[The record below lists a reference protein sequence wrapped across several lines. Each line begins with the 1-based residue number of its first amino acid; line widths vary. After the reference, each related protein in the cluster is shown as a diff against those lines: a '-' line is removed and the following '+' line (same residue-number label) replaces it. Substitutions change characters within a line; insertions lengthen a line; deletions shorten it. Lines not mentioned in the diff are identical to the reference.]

1 VRGNIT
7 FERIDVMNLPE
18 LPKGWVWVRLENCVD
33 ILDSQRIPV
42 NADEREKRISGK
54 PFHDLIPYYGATGQ
68 VGWIDDYIFDKELV
82 LLGED
87 GAPFFEPEKNKA
99 YIIKGRSWVNNHVHV
114 LKARE
119 GIALNSFVCHY
130 LNIFNYHGYV
140 TGTTRHKLNQASL
153 RRIPIPIP
161 PLAEQKRIVEKIEE
175 LFTRL
180 DAGVEAL
187 KKVKAQIRRY
197 RQAVLKYAFEG
208 KLTEEWR
215 KHAGANYGVGPENIK
230 KGKHIGS
237 PIQDDLS
244 PLPEGWVWVRLGEVA
259 GEVEM
264 VNPKKNPDKE
274 FLYID
279 IAAIDNKKQSI
290 VNTKIYSGK
299 NAPSRA
305 RQLVKSGDILFSTVR
320 TYLKNIAIV
329 NEAYDGQIASTG
341 FCVIRPKTNIN
352 SRFIFWYVQTDDFLN
367 PLNQLQRGTNYPA
380 VRDSDVFEQPLPLPP
395 LPEQRQI
402 VSEIER
408 RFSVSD
414 EVEKVVDQS
423 LKQAERLKQSILK
436 KAFEG
441 KLVPQNPNDEPAERL
456 LERIRLKE
464 DKNIKDHK
472 VTGII

>member
-237 PIQDDLS
+237 SLQDDLP
-244 PLPEGWVWVRLGEVA
+244 PLPEGWVWTILENCVDILDSQRIPVNADEREKRISGKPFHDLIPYYGATGQVGWIDDYIFDEELVLLGEDGA
-259 GEVEM
+259 PFFEPAKNKAYIIKGRSW
-264 VNPKKNPDKE
+264 VNNHAHVLK
-274 FLYID
+274 
-279 IAAIDNKKQSI
+279 
-290 VNTKIYSGK
+290 
-299 NAPSRA
+299 A
-305 RQLVKSGDILFSTVR
+305 REGVTSNSFVCH
-320 TYLKNIAIV
+320 YLNIFDYHGYV
-329 NEAYDGQIASTG
+329 TG
-341 FCVIRPKTNIN
+341 TTRQK
-352 SRFIFWYVQTDDFLN
+352 
-367 PLNQLQRGTNYPA
+367 LNQAPLRKI
-380 VRDSDVFEQPLPLPP
+380 PLPLPH

>member
-1 VRGNIT
+1 VKGNTT

-18 LPKGWVWVRLENCVD
+18 LPKGWVWVKLGEIAEIVSGYGFPKKLQGKRNGEVPFFKVLDISKTVLSGGIFLRNADNYISKKECHTIRAEPLKKGTIVFAKIGEAIKLNRRA
-33 ILDSQRIPV
+33 ILDQESLVDNNVMGIY
-42 NADEREKRISGK
+42 
-54 PFHDLIPYYGATGQ
+54 PYFQ
-68 VGWIDDYIFDKELV
+68 I
-82 LLGED
+82 
-87 GAPFFEPEKNKA
+87 
-99 YIIKGRSWVNNHVHV
+99 VNN
-114 LKARE
+114 L
-119 GIALNSFVCHY
+119 FVY
-130 LNIFNYHGYV
+130 YFFLTIKLEKYSRA
-140 TGTTRHKLNQASL
+140 TTVPSVRKNDVME
-153 RRIPIPIP
+153 IPIPLP

-180 DAGVEAL
+180 EAGVEAL

-208 KLTEEWR
+208 KLSEEWR
-215 KHAGANYGVGPENIK
+215 KHVGADHGVGPEYIK

-237 PIQDDLS
+237 SLQNDLP
-244 PLPEGWVWVRLGEVA
+244 PLPEGWVWVRLVEVA

-279 IAAIDNKKQSI
+279 IAAIDNEKQSI

-341 FCVIRPKTNIN
+341 FCVIRPNTNIN

-408 RFSVSD
+408 RFSVAD

-436 KAFEG
+436 RAFEG
-441 KLVPQNPNDEPAERL
+441 KLVPQDPEDEPAER
-456 LERIRLKE
+456 
-464 DKNIKDHK
+464 IKDK
-472 VTGII
+472 TKE